1 MEALRAA
8 SQQYPS
14 AAAAIAEVA
23 ALRAE
28 LLLPMEAV
36 HIIGDVHGEYA
47 KLRQV
52 LHSASG
58 RLRPLVDR
66 LFTSRLP
73 ENDRHELL
81 NVLHF
86 PRDEMERQRDW
97 LSKRRH
103 RHTWSSR
110 MLRRQFELVREMSGQ
125 RRLGR
130 VLDLFPQNHRQ
141 LFAELFAEP
150 LIRWEQNYVEAMINT
165 LIEAD
170 RDLDAVS
177 AASQLVRNL
186 AYAELVVAGDL
197 GDRGPRIDRV
207 IDDLRRQP
215 NVLIVWG
222 NHDVQWMGA
231 SLGHAALIAAV
242 LRLSTQHNRL
252 AQLEEGYGISLG
264 PLEKLAR
271 DVYGDDPCP
280 AFAAAAQGD
289 GPRDAALLARMHKAA
304 AMVQFKLDAHVPRR
318 HPQWDFKHRHL
329 LHKIDHA
336 AGTINIDGK
345 TYPLVDRHWPTLNT
359 TDPYTLSDAER
370 SCVEQMHQA
379 FVGSAKLRQDMQ
391 WLADHG
397 RMWLRRGDALVF
409 HAGVPVDASGNPL
422 TVAIDGKDLGG
433 RALMDGLEA
442 IVRKTFAAGDGAGQD
457 ADWLWYLCN
466 ADRSPLLGKDKLAT
480 FEQYFV
486 EDHAA
491 RREKRNPYFQ
501 LIHDAAFC
509 RKIGQ
514 DFGAG
519 DDVLLV
525 SAHLPVRLERDDTPL
540 KRNDHAV
547 SLDGAFGQT
556 HRDHGYTL
564 VLDCTG
570 IKLVKHSQFDSVQEI
585 LVAPDEKLPQTTSLR
600 QYDPPRTMADG
611 QRGALL
617 REKIALLRRLLEAYQ
632 NKQVPQY
639 E

>member
-1 MEALRAA
+1 
-8 SQQYPS
+8 
-14 AAAAIAEVA
+14 
-23 ALRAE
+23 
-28 LLLPMEAV
+28 
-36 HIIGDVHGEYA
+36 
-47 KLRQV
+47 
-52 LHSASG
+52 
-58 RLRPLVDR
+58 
-66 LFTSRLP
+66 
-73 ENDRHELL
+73 
-81 NVLHF
+81 
-86 PRDEMERQRDW
+86 
-97 LSKRRH
+97 
-103 RHTWSSR
+103 
-110 MLRRQFELVREMSGQ
+110 
-125 RRLGR
+125 
-130 VLDLFPQNHRQ
+130 
-141 LFAELFAEP
+141 
-150 LIRWEQNYVEAMINT
+150 
-165 LIEAD
+165 
-170 RDLDAVS
+170 
-177 AASQLVRNL
+177 
-186 AYAELVVAGDL
+186 
-197 GDRGPRIDRV
+197 
-207 IDDLRRQP
+207 
-215 NVLIVWG
+215 
-222 NHDVQWMGA
+222 
-231 SLGHAALIAAV
+231 
-242 LRLSTQHNRL
+242 
-252 AQLEEGYGISLG
+252 
-264 PLEKLAR
+264 
-271 DVYGDDPCP
+271 
-280 AFAAAAQGD
+280 
-289 GPRDAALLARMHKAA
+289 
-304 AMVQFKLDAHVPRR
+304 
-318 HPQWDFKHRHL
+318 
-329 LHKIDHA
+329 
-336 AGTINIDGK
+336 
-345 TYPLVDRHWPTLNT
+345 VDRHWPTLNT